1 VFVLLLAAIIPQPW
15 NATIGHGFAPLLIA
29 LCSNLG
35 GSAMQSSR
43 LIQSAFRQGW
53 GLSHPVRDCHPIGSC
68 GDYAP

>member
-43 LIQSAFRQGW
+43 LIQSAFRQ
-53 GLSHPVRDCHPIGSC
+53 
-68 GDYAP
+68 